1 MAAQAT
7 ILFHRIGGGF
17 FEGGSGDDTFF
28 VGQGGALTNVD
39 PNNTLSGAA
48 IVLGFGEAVLGDGN
62 NVAVLSVAKK
72 FETPIN
78 AHPNLQGSGI
88 GDMAWES
95 SRSQLMALNRLLV
108 FRLICFLWGS

>member
-1 MAAQAT
+1 M
-7 ILFHRIGGGF
+7 
-17 FEGGSGDDTFF
+17 
-28 VGQGGALTNVD
+28 D

-72 FETPIN
+72 FEAPIN
-78 AHPNLQGSGI
+78 AHPNLQVVPALVTWHG
-88 GDMAWES
+88 ES

-108 FRLICFLWGS
+108 FRLICFLWGVNTNLFLDQSMG